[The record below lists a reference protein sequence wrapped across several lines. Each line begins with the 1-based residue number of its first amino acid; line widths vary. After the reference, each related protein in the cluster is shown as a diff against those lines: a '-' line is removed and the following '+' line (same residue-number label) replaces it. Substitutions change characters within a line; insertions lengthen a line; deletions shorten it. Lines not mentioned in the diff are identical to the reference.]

1 MRLRV
6 DLLPTPPYRGA
17 VILVDVLRASTVAS
31 LLFSNGLARLT
42 ITPSVKLARK
52 LGNNELLLGER
63 DGFPPEGFNH
73 GCSPAEL
80 SYVDVQGKSA
90 IMVANDASKAMEA
103 TRGASDL
110 LLGSLYNAT
119 AVCEVAVE
127 AGWDSITVV
136 CCGFRGGE
144 DLDDALTAGFL
155 ATRLK
160 SMAPEV
166 TLKGAGRFSVS
177 LLRAFPDPLE
187 GLWQSVAGHFLRRHN
202 QDKDLAFAS
211 LIDQCDE
218 VPILESG
225 QPDERLY
232 RFRSRRP

>member
-6 DLLPTPPYRGA
+6 GLLPTPPYRGA
-17 VILVDVLRASTVAS
+17 VIPINVLRASTVAP

-63 DGFPPEGFNH
+63 AGFPPEGFNH

-103 TRGASDL
+103 T
-110 LLGSLYNAT
+110 
-119 AVCEVAVE
+119 CEVAVE

-144 DLDDALTAGFL
+144 DLDNALTTGFP
-155 ATRLK
+155 AARLE

-187 GLWQSVAGHFLRRHN
+187 GLWQSVAGHLLRRHN
-202 QDKDLAFAS
+202 QGKDLAFAS
-211 LIDQCDE
+211 LIDQCNE
-218 VPILESG
+218 VPVLESG
-225 QPDERLY
+225 QSDERLY